1 MQSRETIAAN
11 FQKLG
16 FNASREW
23 FDQCFQWCQQ
33 ENTTASRQKLLE
45 AVKGSLKKPW
55 YIHKKVPN

>member
-23 FDQCFQWCQQ
+23 FDQCFQWCNQ
-33 ENTTASRQKLLE
+33 ENPTISRQKLLE
-45 AVKGSLKKPW
+45 EVKGNQTKIMYL
-55 YIHKKVPN
+55 H

>member
-55 YIHKKVPN
+55 